1 MNIKRIIILSLAML
15 FILSFSGCT
24 DAEQAAEPKVDGMLA
39 EVDPE
44 LYRGTTVTYVV
55 WKNPEISED
64 GVAVDSFEETYGIQV
79 KFQLVAKNE
88 IDSIVADIAAEIQ
101 GDIYFDQGNFPKS
114 LSILQPLNA
123 AKLDLA
129 DPFWNQSIIKAST
142 LDGYPYLID
151 AVSNIET
158 EIDLCVYNKRIFKEN
173 KIKSPKEYYDEG
185 KWTFDNFY
193 LAAKEVSKLGKKY
206 TGVGILDET
215 VFGAAG
221 SSFFAYKN
229 NRLVLSMEPRL
240 METMDLFAKMKTEGI
255 AKLDRKGFQEGMQ
268 GMAFTNCHG
277 LKKIGYFT
285 AINPNDLGATYLP
298 VWNEGD
304 KPQITAPYRGW
315 GSIEGAKNPVA
326 AGLFLRHLFDG
337 EEHDLSHKFHSQE
350 VADFF
355 LKITDADPDNILY
368 HRALNINDG
377 GAVEANC
384 LDAWDKNSPAEL
396 DEYFASETE
405 RMNKMIEEA
414 NKIIEEERAWIREAE
429 STGFL
434 P

>member
-1 MNIKRIIILSLAML
+1 MNLKRIIILSLAML
-15 FILSFSGCT
+15 FVLSFSGCT

-88 IDSIVADIAAEIQ
+88 IDLIVADIAAGIQ
-101 GDIYFDQGNFPKS
+101 GDVYFDQGNFPES
-114 LSILQPLNA
+114 LLILQPLNA
-123 AKLDLA
+123 AKLELA

-158 EIDLCVYNKRIFKEN
+158 EVDLCVYNKRIFKEN

-185 KWTFDNFY
+185 KWTFENFY
-193 LAAKEVSKLGKKY
+193 LAAKEVSKLGKEY

-255 AKLDRKGFQEGMQ
+255 AKLDGRGFRDGMQ
-268 GMAFTNCHG
+268 GMALTTCYG
-277 LKKIGYFT
+277 LKRTGYFPS
-285 AINPNDLGATYLP
+285 INPEDLGVTYLP

-315 GSIEGAKNPVA
+315 GIIEGAKNPVA
-326 AGLFLRHLFDG
+326 AGLFLRHLLDV
-337 EEHDLSHKFHSQE
+337 EEHDLSNKFHSQE
-350 VADFF
+350 VANFF
-355 LKITDADPDNILY
+355 FKITGADPDNILY
-368 HRALNINDG
+368 HRALNINEG

-396 DEYFASETE
+396 DEYFASETW
-405 RMNKMIEEA
+405 RMNKMIKEA

-429 STGFL
+429 STGLL